1 MNARRSLSGIVQ
13 SACTAALLSLA
24 HMSCLDAQ
32 SAAQWRYVASAEI
45 SSFAVT
51 PLGNVL
57 VRTRDQLVALD
68 PTTGAASWTRDSVRG
83 SDGHWWALPLR
94 DTPYGVIDLGDRL
107 EVIDLQTG
115 TKRWDTTTL
124 PTGKPKGY
132 VAAPERGLLLV
143 YGATQD
149 SGALIAVDLSSGEL
163 RWRHANPFGEPPK
176 RSREL
181 TSGQTEKGSS
191 LAEEAP
197 VLWVTD
203 STFLLHVSE
212 DGPVLV
218 HARTGE
224 FLWRADHLK
233 GKAPPAVRN
242 LYPPSLI
249 ADSVV
254 YVPTER
260 ELYAVRLRDGTAFW
274 SAPIGLPSRLLQLDL
289 APQGLVVRGVRREKD
304 AIRDGS
310 FVDVL
315 DPGTG
320 ASRWHKQ
327 FKKGWSVLHSH
338 DAPKVISP
346 FVVRGERAYCVTD
359 GKLYALSL
367 GDGSATELGK
377 VKLKDDEEPA
387 VLESRADGILLLS
400 PQNVLLADT
409 TGAVRYQ
416 SYYPAP
422 PMGLLGQIGT
432 VLFRVALDVAS
443 YSAAQSTANRTGVP
457 QTYWQV
463 DPFLKVRYAAAATA
477 RDYVYILTSEKD
489 STGETRSSVVKVS
502 KDRNRVE
509 GRVWLSEKHPDF
521 TVDPIG
527 GILYVKTGAQELAAF
542 RF

>member
-1 MNARRSLSGIVQ
+1 VSRLN
-13 SACTAALLSLA
+13 
-24 HMSCLDAQ
+24 AQ
-32 SAAQWRYVASAEI
+32 SAPQWRYAASAEI

-51 PLGNVL
+51 AIGNVL
-57 VRTRDQLVALD
+57 VRVPGQLAALD
-68 PTTGAASWTRDSVRG
+68 PTTGAVSWRRDSLQG

-94 DTPYGVIDLGDRL
+94 DTPYGVIDFGDRL

-115 TKRWDTTTL
+115 TRRWDTTTL
-124 PTGKPKGY
+124 AIGTPRGY

-143 YGATQD
+143 YGAIQD
-149 SGALIAVDLSSGEL
+149 SGTLAAVDLSSGEL
-163 RWRHANPFGEPPK
+163 RWRHANPFKEPPK

-181 TSGQTEKGSS
+181 TSGQTEQGSS

-218 HARTGE
+218 NAGTGA
-224 FLWRADHLK
+224 FLWRADDLK
-233 GKAPPAVRN
+233 GKPPPAVRN

-260 ELYAVRLRDGTAFW
+260 ELYAIKLRDGTALW
-274 SAPIGLPSRLLQLDL
+274 SAPVGLPSRVLQLEL
-289 APQGLVVRGVRREKD
+289 TPQGLLVRGVRREKD

-310 FVDVL
+310 FVDLL
-315 DPGTG
+315 DPATG

-327 FKKGWSVLHSH
+327 FKKGWSVLHSS
-338 DAPKVISP
+338 DAPKLISP
-346 FVVRGERAYCVTD
+346 FVLRGERVYCVTD
-359 GKLYALSL
+359 EKLYALSL
-367 GDGSATELGK
+367 GDGSAVELGK

-387 VLESRADGILLLS
+387 VLESRGDGLLLLS

-432 VLFRVALDVAS
+432 VLLQVAFDVAS
-443 YSAAQSTANRTGVP
+443 YSVAQSRANRTGVP
-457 QTYWQV
+457 QTYRV
-463 DPFLKVRYAAAATA
+463 FDNPFLRIRYAAAAA
-477 RDYVYILTSEKD
+477 AQDYVYILTSEKD

-509 GRVWLSEKHPDF
+509 GRVWLKDKHPPF
-521 TVDPIG
+521 AVDPIASVV
-527 GILYVKTGAQELAAF
+527 YVKAGDQELAAF